1 MNHSAWVDPRVQLV
15 RVAGVRSYLL
25 DRGWKLQSYPGP
37 ELLVFG
43 GPTDDN
49 GEPILEVLPSSE
61 RMRDFRLRVE
71 ELIAALSVIEDRP
84 AGDIL
89 NDILLAAAQPVP
101 ATQQEG
107 TNGPVK

>member
-1 MNHSAWVDPRVQLV
+1 M
-15 RVAGVRSYLL
+15 
-25 DRGWKLQSYPGP
+25 
-37 ELLVFG
+37 
-43 GPTDDN
+43 DDD
-49 GEPILEVLPSSE
+49 GEPIIEVLPSSE
-61 RMRDFRLRVE
+61 RMRDFRLRVG

-89 NDILLAAAQPVP
+89 NDILQVAEQPVP